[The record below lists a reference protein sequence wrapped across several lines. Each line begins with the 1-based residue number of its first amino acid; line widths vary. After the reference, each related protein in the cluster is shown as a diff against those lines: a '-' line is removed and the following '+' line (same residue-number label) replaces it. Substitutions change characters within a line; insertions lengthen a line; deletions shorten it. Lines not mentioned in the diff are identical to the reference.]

1 MGRFWLKVNDVE
13 EDRSRDKEEDII
25 ERNRSQVTKGEVR
38 PKHVAHLPS
47 RRDMAR
53 QGLLLTF
60 FADDLRV
67 NKWNEC
73 QLNIQQYVKEL
84 GY

>member
-1 MGRFWLKVNDVE
+1 ME

-73 QLNIQQYVKEL
+73 QLNIQ
-84 GY
+84 